1 MGDDKSFQTFDH
13 ALPLSMPHIRLHKLG
28 LDAATKETLA
38 PGKKYPHVLFSAPPS
53 GSEDYAAEVGGLVQ
67 IMGQASSV

>member
-1 MGDDKSFQTFDH
+1 
-13 ALPLSMPHIRLHKLG
+13 MPHIRLHKLG